1 MYISIPELLRIKPG
15 VLPNLGKY
23 LRRDDWNDITLY
35 YGEGI
40 EKLYGTAVKETLNKH
55 QVHVLHQ
62 QEILSNAVENVF
74 NDLAFIPNKTEI
86 LVAIGGGKVID
97 YCKYLGFLKQIPV
110 IAVPTALSNDGMASP
125 TASLTQN
132 GKRKS
137 FKARSPEGV
146 LIDTDV
152 ILQSPARYTFSG
164 IGDMISKIT
173 AIRDWKLAFHN
184 NHEPVNDFS
193 VLVAEHSVE
202 NVLGSPSYEIT
213 NPEFIKRLAGS
224 LVMSGVAM
232 EICGSSRPAS
242 GAEHLI
248 SHAYDEVAQQPSLHG
263 LQVGVAAYATSW
275 LQENYRREVLANFLL
290 ISGFASFVE
299 KNPLSKTD
307 FIKAIELAPKLRN
320 NYYTILSHPDSLENL
335 KKFIEED
342 QLLQRWLN

>member
-15 VLPNLGKY
+15 VLSNLGKY
-23 LRRDDWNDITLY
+23 LKRDDWNEITLY
-35 YGEGI
+35 FGEGI
-40 EKLYGTAVKETLNKH
+40 EKLYGKSVIDTLCHHKIS
-55 QVHVLHQ
+55 VLHQ

-74 NDLAFIPNKTEI
+74 PDLALIPNKTEV

-137 FKARSPEGV
+137 FKARPPEGV
-146 LIDTDV
+146 LIDTDI
-152 ILQSPARYTFSG
+152 ILKSPARYTYSG

-173 AIRDWKLAFHN
+173 AIRDWKLAFHKN
-184 NHEPVNDFS
+184 NETVNDFS
-193 VLVAEHSVE
+193 VLVAQHSVE

-213 NPEFIKRLAGS
+213 DPEFINRLAGS

-248 SHAYDEVAQQPSLHG
+248 SHAYDEVAKSLSLHG
-263 LQVGVAAYATSW
+263 IQVGVAAYATSW
-275 LQENYRREVLANFLL
+275 LQENYRRETLANFLL

-299 KNPLSKTD
+299 KNPLSKSD
-307 FIKAIELAPKLRN
+307 FLRAIELAPKLRN
-320 NYYTILSHPDSLENL
+320 NYYTILSEQSSLQ
-335 KKFIEED
+335 KVQTFIEED
-342 QLLQRWLN
+342 SLLKRWLR

>member
-15 VLPNLGKY
+15 VLPHLGKY
-23 LRRDDWNDITLY
+23 LKRYDWSDITIY

-40 EKLYGTAVKETLNKH
+40 EKIYGNAIQETLSEH
-55 QVHVLHQ
+55 QISVLNQ

-74 NDLAFIPNKTEI
+74 NDLALIPNKTEI

-152 ILQSPARYTFSG
+152 IIKSPARYTYSG

-184 NHEPVNDFS
+184 NREPVNDFS

-202 NVLGSPSYEIT
+202 NVLASTSYDIT
-213 NPEFIKRLAGS
+213 NPEFINRLAGS

-232 EICGSSRPAS
+232 EVCGSSRPAS

-248 SHAYDEVAQQPSLHG
+248 SHAYDEVAQKPSLHG

-275 LQENYRREVLANFLL
+275 LQENYRREILANFLL

-299 KNPLSKTD
+299 NNPLSKTD
-307 FIKAIELAPKLRN
+307 FIKAVELAPKLRN
-320 NYYTILSHPDSLENL
+320 NYYTILSQPYSINHFKRFL
-335 KKFIEED
+335 EED
-342 QLLQRWLN
+342 TLMKRWLK